1 MKKIIVSL
9 ALTLAVAF
17 TATADS
23 AKKKAPL
30 KVGDKAP
37 TFQIKDTNGKQIDL
51 NKLTKKGPVLVRLTC
66 GCLGCDRELPYFQ
79 AVHEAYKKQGIQF
92 LAVFAEPDE
101 KFAKYVKSKKLNM
114 LYATDPKKQSW
125 PVFGTKT
132 MPSNFLI
139 DKGGKV
145 IAVSKG
151 CDPSGLI
158 ATKIGN
164 QAATLVKADKVNI
177 KQQVDK
183 NKKPASPKPQI
194 HRINCAIKP
203 VAGSRT

>member
-66 GCLGCDRELPYFQ
+66 GCLGCERELPYFQ

-183 NKKPASPKPQI
+183 NKKPATPK
-194 HRINCAIKP
+194 K
-203 VAGSRT
+203 